1 MGSTA
6 QHTTLT
12 CVCLFYESAHSL
24 GRETCPLYRS
34 LCCRA
39 WHLLSEH
46 LLAEL
51 PPCCHLC
58 LCSVVPPPPPRPPAF
73 TVPCDTPAT
82 TGSISPS
89 ALCPLPKLQ
98 LGCPVSSSEHS
109 CVPSPYG
116 TKTPM
121 PSETLGFHS
130 LAPGLTASS
139 GISSSHSAAA
149 PLSVQLC
156 RSKPSS
162 QS

>member
-1 MGSTA
+1 MDLKAFYKMGSTA

-73 TVPCDTPAT
+73 TVPCDTPQPRAP
-82 TGSISPS
+82 SLPLLS
-89 ALCPLPKLQ
+89 ALFL
-98 LGCPVSSSEHS
+98 S
-109 CVPSPYG
+109 CNSDVLFPAQN
-116 TKTPM
+116 T
-121 PSETLGFHS
+121 HVS
-130 LAPGLTASS
+130 LAPTGPKPQCQVKLSAST
-139 GISSSHSAAA
+139 
-149 PLSVQLC
+149 PLLQA
-156 RSKPSS
+156 
-162 QS
+162 